1 MKINLIGWYGKGN
14 IGDDSFQSVFSGAFA
29 GHELVFSQRPD
40 LSADA
45 FILGGGGV
53 IDYGYFDGLEKIG
66 EKPLYAVG
74 VDIPLS
80 GPKYDDLILK
90 FPFRKILVR
99 SKEYCWLAR
108 SQGLTNVFFM
118 PDLAFWM
125 DPPKKAKSNFP
136 PKLGVSLMNH
146 LLENEDHLQ
155 EHIMRV
161 LEMRKDTFDI
171 SFLVF
176 KDSDEDMISKVLSK
190 GSVPCQ
196 VLKPKTPEEML
207 NIISDLNV
215 LLTMRFH
222 GAVFANICK
231 IPFISLSNPGKH
243 SIFCEQE
250 NIHDSFLD
258 IRDLNPY
265 KLMTALERMLAAS
278 ARDSFPRGKPDVNRE
293 LVKAELS
300 MIRQEIESLILR

>member
-1 MKINLIGWYGKGN
+1 MKINFIGWYGEKN
-14 IGDDSFQSVFSGAFA
+14 IGDDSFQTVFSGAFS
-29 GHELVFSQRPD
+29 GHDLVFSQKPD

-66 EKPLYAVG
+66 DKPLYAAG

-80 GPKYDDLILK
+80 GARYDDLILK

-108 SQGLTNVFFM
+108 SQGLTNVSFM

-125 DPPKKAKSNFP
+125 EPPVSRRSFP
-136 PKLGVSLMNH
+136 PKLGVSLMKH
-146 LLENEDHLQ
+146 LLDDEDHLQ

-161 LEMRKDTFDI
+161 LELRKDTFDI
-171 SFLVF
+171 YFLVF
-176 KDSDEDMISKVLSK
+176 KDHDEDMISKVLSK
-190 GSVPCQ
+190 GSIPCK
-196 VLKPKTPEEML
+196 VLKPKTPDEML
-207 NIISDLNV
+207 KIIADLNV

-231 IPFISLSNPGKH
+231 VPFISLSNTGKH

-250 NIHDSFLD
+250 NLHDSFLD

-265 KLMTALERMLAAS
+265 KLMAALERMLAAS
-278 ARDSFPRGKPDVNRE
+278 ARDSFSRGKPELNRE
-293 LVKAELS
+293 LVVKELG
-300 MIRQEIESLILR
+300 MIREEIEGLVLR